1 MNVLAWLLGVAV
13 FGALALAAISFYLL
27 KVIADLE
34 KEIAE
39 LQPPFQAS
47 WGAPIRSNPIKF
59 KIDVLSPLYN
69 GVMRKRK
76 HKGIENKPYIEAMRE
91 LRKSNAA
98 TTHDNRPN
106 RLRTRKAIKTQ
117 AIKESY

>member
-1 MNVLAWLLGVAV
+1 MFKKPGINVAGC
-13 FGALALAAISFYLL
+13 
-27 KVIADLE
+27 
-34 KEIAE
+34 
-39 LQPPFQAS
+39 
-47 WGAPIRSNPIKF
+47 
-59 KIDVLSPLYN
+59 LYN
-69 GVMRKRK
+69 VGMKKNK
-76 HKGIENKPYIEAMRE
+76 HKGIENKPYITAMRE